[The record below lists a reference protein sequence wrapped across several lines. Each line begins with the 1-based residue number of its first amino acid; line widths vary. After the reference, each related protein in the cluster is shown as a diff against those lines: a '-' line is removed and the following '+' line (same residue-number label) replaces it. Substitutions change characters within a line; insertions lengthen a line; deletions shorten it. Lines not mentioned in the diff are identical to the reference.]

1 MYMALTPQA
10 QLEALL
16 FASGEPL
23 SRKTAAKML
32 DISASDLE
40 GAIEVLKKSLDG
52 HGLTLIETGEELE
65 LRTAPEA
72 YDIVK
77 AFRESELKQDIGKAS
92 LETLAI
98 VLYKNG
104 ATRGEIEY
112 VRGVNST
119 AALRAL
125 TLRGLV
131 NRSEDKNDKR
141 RIHYTASIDALSYLG
156 VSEVKELPGYAEY
169 TKEIEARA
177 AETT

>member
-1 MYMALTPQA
+1 MT
-10 QLEALL
+10 
-16 FASGEPL
+16 
-23 SRKTAAKML
+23 RKSVMKML
-32 DISASDLE
+32 GLSASDLE
-40 GAIEVLKKSLDG
+40 GAVEVLRKSLEG
-52 HGLTLIETGEELE
+52 HGLTLVETDEELE

-72 YDIVK
+72 FDIVK

-98 VLYKNG
+98 ILYKNG
-104 ATRGEIEY
+104 ATRGEIDY

-141 RIHYTASIDALSYLG
+141 RIRYTASTDALSYLG
-156 VSEVKELPGYAEY
+156 AGSVRDLPQYSEY
-169 TKEIEARA
+169 A
-177 AETT
+177 AEVEVRAGDVT